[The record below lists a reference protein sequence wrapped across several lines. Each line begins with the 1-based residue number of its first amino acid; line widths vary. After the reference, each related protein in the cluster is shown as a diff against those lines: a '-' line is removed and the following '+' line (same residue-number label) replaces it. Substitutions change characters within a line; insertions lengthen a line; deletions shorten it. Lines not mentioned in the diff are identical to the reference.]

1 MSQIA
6 INRVTNAN
14 VYLNGNSMLGK
25 ASEVNLPQL
34 KTLLS
39 DHMALGLYGK
49 VELPTGLDKL
59 EATIKWTS
67 YYGDVLAAT
76 ANPFATHEIQ
86 VRSSI
91 DQYSAAGRTGQVA
104 AVCYIR
110 GTFKDPSLGNFK
122 QHDNVETDA
131 KINVTAVRFE
141 IDGKPVLEID
151 VLANIF
157 KIQGVD
163 VLQTY
168 RQNIGG

>member
-6 INRVTNAN
+6 IHRVTNAN

-25 ASEVNLPQL
+25 ASEVMLPQL

-39 DHMALGLYGK
+39 EHVALGLHGK
-49 VELPTGLDKL
+49 VELPSGMDKL

-76 ANPFATHEIQ
+76 ADPYATHEVQ

-91 DQYSAAGRTGQVA
+91 DQYTAGGRVGQVP
-104 AVCYIR
+104 AVCFIR
-110 GTFKDPSLGNFK
+110 GSFKDPSLGNFK

-131 KINVTAVRFE
+131 KMNVIAVRFE
-141 IDGKPVLEID
+141 IDGRPVLEID
-151 VLANIF
+151 VLANIY
-157 KIQGVD
+157 KVSGNDILG
-163 VLQTY
+163 TY
-168 RQNIGG
+168 RRNIGG